1 MYSLLNIY
9 TIIWVNYACIGR
21 EHRDKGGGQGA
32 FFEKCHYDDL
42 ITAVDLFKSLWAM
55 TPPMSTRVVMT
66 ASSLL
71 LMIPTALKL
80 FLLLQLFFYL
90 IFFFSCDK
98 FSGIFGSQ
106 YWLIISD
113 HFWSYISKL
122 NNEKNGCV
130 RRPFSFVGIFSRLLH
145 DVYEKWNIIWTKKK
159 LLQKCG
165 FKFFFN
171 YLNPL
176 SLDPVEFRI
185 YTSSIDESE

>member
-1 MYSLLNIY
+1 MSLRRSYYCCRSIQIPVGDDSTNEH
-9 TIIWVNYACIGR
+9 TAC
-21 EHRDKGGGQGA
+21 
-32 FFEKCHYDDL
+32 DDSKFSPADDPYCPK
-42 ITAVDLFKSLWAM
+42 AVSF
-55 TPPMSTRVVMT
+55 TST
-66 ASSLL
+66 
-71 LMIPTALKL
+71 
-80 FLLLQLFFYL
+80 FLLLN
-90 IFFFSCDK
+90 FFFSCDK
-98 FSGIFGSQ
+98 FNGIFGSQ

-130 RRPFSFVGIFSRLLH
+130 RRPFSFFGIFSRLLH